1 MSYRIEK
8 NFKQTEIG
16 LIPEDWEVNSINN
29 FRISLID
36 GDRGKNYPKNSE
48 YFQTIY
54 DSIYLSLAKLLNI
67 QLITA
72 DKKLFNQVN
81 DIGNIVFLSDYAS
94 F

>member
-36 GDRGKNYPKNSE
+36 GDRGKNYPKNN
-48 YFQTIY
+48 
-54 DSIYLSLAKLLNI
+54 D
-67 QLITA
+67 
-72 DKKLFNQVN
+72 LFR
-81 DIGNIVFLSDYAS
+81 
-94 F
+94 